1 MALFRPT
8 GGCLGSCDGCCARG
22 LDTGR
27 PSSAYSVT
35 ILATLL
41 PLYLTLSPRHGMTD
55 RDREKAE
62 VGRWVAYPL
71 GNRHFCAPSQNK
83 IKDSCQMLYR
93 AHYSRARKWHYQWW
107 SQRFV
112 ATGELRLSFISISSP
127 RRLCLFNWQS

>member
-8 GGCLGSCDGCCARG
+8 VGCLGSFDGCCARG

-55 RDREKAE
+55 RDGEKAE
-62 VGRWVAYPL
+62 AGGRVGGISFRKQAL
-71 GNRHFCAPSQNK
+71 LNLSQNK
-83 IKDSCQMLYR
+83 IKDSCQML
-93 AHYSRARKWHYQWW
+93 
-107 SQRFV
+107 
-112 ATGELRLSFISISSP
+112 
-127 RRLCLFNWQS
+127 